1 MHHRVDRNKDRL
13 RRKHDQDN
21 NPNTQMLNMQSVL
34 QREHKNRAL
43 RDLTGTP
50 LAECAQTY
58 DFQHSF
64 HFVLH
69 RNLLFG
75 IRIDNS
81 LGLEIVFGF
90 GRTQ

>member
-1 MHHRVDRNKDRL
+1 
-13 RRKHDQDN
+13 
-21 NPNTQMLNMQSVL
+21 MLNMQSVL
-34 QREHKNRAL
+34 QRQHKNRAL
-43 RDLTGTP
+43 RNLTGTS

-58 DFQHSF
+58 HFQHSF
-64 HFVLH
+64 HLVLH
-69 RNLLFG
+69 RNLLFS